1 MGKITQSSP
10 EDGRGTARRRIHL
23 REIAGGD
30 AEPRAPLG
38 EELRAARVRRGEEL
52 TAISGVLR
60 IGKPYL
66 SALEE
71 GRFKDLPG
79 TAYAIGF
86 IRAYAA
92 HLGLDPSD
100 CVQRFKD
107 ESGWRPELAVKSVP
121 PLSSHTNWLPSGWA
135 LMAVVVAIVLVY
147 GAYQLTRSI
156 GFSSPAPVAPVPA
169 RIANL
174 RVAHPL
180 TAQARAARPSTAG
193 VKASAQASAVTV
205 PPASNPAT
213 SSVPAAS
220 SSDPVVPTGQV
231 LGVHNQNVRVI
242 LHVRADTRLTV
253 KSRTGTVY
261 LNRIMHPGDAYRVP
275 DVVGLSLTTPDG
287 GAVSLELN
295 GRDMGPAGLAGQAME
310 ALSLDPQDIVDRA
323 GAKRPG

>member
-1 MGKITQSSP
+1 MGKITQSRP
-10 EDGRGTARRRIHL
+10 EDGGGTARRRIHL

-38 EELRAARVRRGEEL
+38 EELRTARVRRGEEL
-52 TAISGVLR
+52 TDISSVLR

-100 CVQRFKD
+100 CVQRFKH

-121 PLSSHTNWLPSGWA
+121 SPSNHTNWLPSGWA

-156 GFSSPAPVAPVPA
+156 GFSPPAPVAPVPA

-180 TAQARAARPSTAG
+180 SAQARAARPSTAG
-193 VKASAQASAVTV
+193 VHASAQPYAAAAPTGNNAATPSGPAV
-205 PPASNPAT
+205 
-213 SSVPAAS
+213 S

-231 LGVHNQNVRVI
+231 LGLHNENVRVI
-242 LHVRADTRLTV
+242 LHVRADTHLTV
-253 KSRTGTVY
+253 RGHTGTVY
-261 LNRIMHPGDAYRVP
+261 LNRVLHPGDAYRVP

-287 GAVSLELN
+287 GAVLLELN
-295 GRDMGPAGLAGQAME
+295 GRDMGPAGPAGQAME

-323 GAKRPG
+323 GTKRPG